1 MQNGS
6 KNGVYFWGYETISK
20 IKKNDKSVPQ
30 NPTASLSTAECP
42 DGYLPNGQGMCCN
55 PFTGI
60 CISEGGE
67 NISGIPSDE
76 HSITETKTET
86 RTRTIT
92 TQGNSGISGGCPN
105 GYLSNGQGKCCN
117 SFSDGCVDELPATQ
131 GTANICVIEHCIDV
145 YERVCFM
152 GSCSS
157 WTYMYSNCSNTTFQ
171 CGEEGGGG
179 IGGDGIGGDGESSG
193 GSNLGD
199 SPKGFSTLTTR
210 FNRPDRRSEVINSPC
225 VGYRRM
231 WEYSFRNNDPVLT
244 KEMGGL
250 LTSSGKVI
258 ILPSYDNGA
267 TSVSFKPEYFDE
279 SGRIIVAIYLQQG
292 IIKVDVISYEGNSQ
306 VGTTITYNVEA
317 TIHSHPY
324 TNGTL
329 HDIYNASPNDLKL
342 AENYPEIKHY
352 LLTQDKLV
360 EYNSTNSQINANSHN
375 CP

>member
-1 MQNGS
+1 M
-6 KNGVYFWGYETISK
+6 
-20 IKKNDKSVPQ
+20 
-30 NPTASLSTAECP
+30 
-42 DGYLPNGQGMCCN
+42 
-55 PFTGI
+55 
-60 CISEGGE
+60 
-67 NISGIPSDE
+67 
-76 HSITETKTET
+76 
-86 RTRTIT
+86 
-92 TQGNSGISGGCPN
+92 
-105 GYLSNGQGKCCN
+105 
-117 SFSDGCVDELPATQ
+117 
-131 GTANICVIEHCIDV
+131 
-145 YERVCFM
+145 
-152 GSCSS
+152 
-157 WTYMYSNCSNTTFQ
+157 
-171 CGEEGGGG
+171 
-179 IGGDGIGGDGESSG
+179 
-193 GSNLGD
+193 
-199 SPKGFSTLTTR
+199 
-210 FNRPDRRSEVINSPC
+210 
-225 VGYRRM
+225 GYRRM